1 MTPARGRGR
10 SRRSASPSSR
20 DAEVCPEDRPA
31 RERLADALRAAIDHV
46 VDSTAPRE
54 VFEQAAAE
62 VERLAELLGPH
73 ARHGPKTPSLP
84 DLGNLQ
90 ATFWRDPVVGKSNP
104 VAPPVEIEIAD
115 GLVTGRATLGF
126 AYEGPPGY
134 AHGAVIAGIF
144 DQILGLANLA
154 SGNVGMTGTLT
165 IRYRKPTPL
174 HTELVFE
181 GKTERVSG
189 RKIYVKGTVHAGD
202 TLTAEA
208 EGLFVNLLRP
218 RAAEYFDG
226 EAPAD
231 AG

>member
-1 MTPARGRGR
+1 M
-10 SRRSASPSSR
+10 S
-20 DAEVCPEDRPA
+20 PEDRAA
-31 RERLADALRAAIDHV
+31 RERLANALRAAIDHV
-46 VDSTAPRE
+46 VDSTAPPE

-62 VERLAELLGPH
+62 VERLAEMLGPH
-73 ARHGPKTPSLP
+73 PRHGPKEPSLP
-84 DLGNLQ
+84 DLSQLQ
-90 ATFWRDPVVGKSNP
+90 NTFWRDPVVGRSNP
-104 VAPPVEIEIAD
+104 VAPPVDVVID
-115 GLVTGRATLGF
+115 GDVVTGRTTLGF

-174 HTELVFE
+174 QTELVFV

-208 EGLFVNLLRP
+208 EGLFVNLARP
-218 RAAEYFDG
+218 RAAEYFEDR
-226 EAPAD
+226 AAN
-231 AG
+231 

>member
-1 MTPARGRGR
+1 VT
-10 SRRSASPSSR
+10 S
-20 DAEVCPEDRPA
+20 EDRAA

-46 VDSTAPRE
+46 VDSTAPPE

-62 VERLAELLGPH
+62 VERLAALLGPH
-73 ARHGPKTPSLP
+73 PRHGPKSPSLP
-84 DLGNLQ
+84 DLNELQ
-90 ATFWRDPVVGKSNP
+90 ETFWRDPVVGRSNP
-104 VAPPVEIEIAD
+104 VAPPVEIEISD
-115 GLVTGRATLGF
+115 GVVTGRTTLGF

-165 IRYRKPTPL
+165 IRYRRPTPL
-174 HTELVFE
+174 QSELIFV

-189 RKIYVKGTVHAGD
+189 RKIYVKGTVHAGG

-208 EGLFVNLLRP
+208 EGLFVNLQRP
-218 RAAEYFDG
+218 RAAEYFDN

-231 AG
+231 TG